1 MAAWKVVVV
10 DGESASRQALRDLL
24 TPLPASVLEAASGA
38 ETLSLAKA
46 VQADL
51 IILTVTASQRDG
63 FNVATALKQDPATAE
78 IPLIL
83 LGAEGGDQTKVRAL
97 ELGAEDF
104 LIKPV
109 KSEVLQARVRQT
121 LRRKRP
127 ALSAAPLASGHLQ
140 VFPLFALVQ
149 ILEAE
154 RRTVRLGLSRGEEDG
169 ELIFVDGAIAR
180 AVQASR
186 WGEAAVYQ
194 LLTWRDGRFEV
205 APLDGA
211 TPGQRDIV
219 VPNQVLLLEAMRRLD
234 EIPGL
239 RAKLPDPAQP
249 LGIPGALRSSLAQNL
264 PSDVWALA
272 SLLDGTRGLNQVLA
286 QSPFDDWMTLK
297 ALVYLSSVRALI
309 SAGGGIERRG
319 SPRIDLQVPVDY
331 MRVPRSRKACVLN
344 LSSQGIYLQ
353 TADPLEKGEEVFL
366 WFPMPGETAST
377 PIRGR
382 VVWRTAD
389 ASSGGAGVGIQ
400 FLDLPAAARET
411 LERYLGQTIALQIR
425 RMTEQA

>member
-1 MAAWKVVVV
+1 MAAWKIVVV
-10 DGESASRQALRDLL
+10 DDESASRQALRDLL

-46 VQADL
+46 VRPDL
-51 IILTVTASQRDG
+51 IILKVKASHPDG
-63 FNVATALKQDPATAE
+63 FEAAAALKQEPSTAE

-83 LGAEGGDQTKVRAL
+83 VGAQGGDRTKARAL

-104 LIKPV
+104 LPTSV
-109 KSEVLQARVRQT
+109 ESEELLARVHQS
-121 LRRKRP
+121 LRCKRP
-127 ALSAAPLASGHLQ
+127 ALSAVPLASGHLQ

-149 ILEAE
+149 ILEIE
-154 RRTVRLGLSRGEEDG
+154 RRTVRLGLTRGEEDG

-180 AVQASR
+180 AVQAAR

-194 LLTWRDGRFEV
+194 LLTWRDGTFQV

-211 TPGQRDIV
+211 NPGQRDIA

-239 RAKLPDPAQP
+239 RAKLPDPAKP
-249 LGIPGALRSSLAQNL
+249 VVLPGALRSSLAQDL
-264 PSDVWALA
+264 PREAWVLA
-272 SLLDGTRGLNQVLA
+272 SLLDGTRGLDQVLA

-297 ALVYLSSVRALI
+297 MLVYLSSVRALT
-309 SAGGGIERRG
+309 SAGGGSERRG
-319 SPRIDLQVPVDY
+319 SPRIELQVPLDY
-331 MRVPRSRKACVLN
+331 MRVPRCEKANTLN
-344 LSSQGIYLQ
+344 LSAQGVYLQ
-353 TADPLEKGEEVFL
+353 TAEPLDVGEEVFL
-366 WFPMPGETAST
+366 WLPLPGESTST

-389 ASSGGAGVGIQ
+389 PSNPEIGMGIQ
-400 FLDLPAAARET
+400 FLDLPTAAQESI
-411 LERYLGQTIALQIR
+411 ERYLAQIISLHIR
-425 RMTEQA
+425 RITEQT

>member
-1 MAAWKVVVV
+1 MAPWKIVVV

-63 FNVATALKQDPATAE
+63 FNVATALKQDPATAN

-83 LGAEGGDQTKVRAL
+83 LGAEGGAQMKVRAL

-104 LIKPV
+104 LPTSV
-109 KSEVLQARVRQT
+109 KAEELLARVHQN

-149 ILEAE
+149 ILETE
-154 RRTVRLGLSRGEEDG
+154 RRTVRLGLTRGEEHG
-169 ELIFVDGAIAR
+169 ELILVDGAIAR
-180 AVQASR
+180 AVQAAR

-194 LLTWRDGRFEV
+194 LLTWRDGLFEV
-205 APLDGA
+205 APLAGA
-211 TPGQRDIV
+211 NPGQRDIA

-239 RAKLPDPAQP
+239 RTRLPDPAKP
-249 LGIPGALRSSLAQNL
+249 LGIPGALRSSLAKDL
-264 PSDVWALA
+264 PSEGRGLA
-272 SLLDGTRGLNQVLA
+272 ALLDGTRDLNQVLA

-297 ALVYLSSVRALI
+297 MLVYLSSVRALT
-309 SAGGGIERRG
+309 S
-319 SPRIDLQVPVDY
+319 
-331 MRVPRSRKACVLN
+331 
-344 LSSQGIYLQ
+344 
-353 TADPLEKGEEVFL
+353 
-366 WFPMPGETAST
+366 
-377 PIRGR
+377 
-382 VVWRTAD
+382 
-389 ASSGGAGVGIQ
+389 
-400 FLDLPAAARET
+400 
-411 LERYLGQTIALQIR
+411 
-425 RMTEQA
+425 